1 MEATKTDLKNKY
13 GELLR
18 AAFKEPV
25 IITGHGKPSH
35 VLLTYE
41 HYMELKGDTEKK
53 ETQDKT

>member
-18 AAFKEPV
+18 AAFLEPV
-25 IITGHGKPSH
+25 VITGHGKPSH

-41 HYMELKGDTEKK
+41 HYIDLLKKAEETEKK
-53 ETQDKT
+53 IR

>member
-1 MEATKTDLKNKY
+1 MEVTKTDLKNKY

-41 HYMELKGDTEKK
+41 SYMELLSKAEKK
-53 ETQDKT
+53 EE

>member
-1 MEATKTDLKNKY
+1 MEVTKTDLKNKY

-18 AAFKEPV
+18 AAFSEPV

-41 HYMELKGDTEKK
+41 HYMEMMQKLEEKEK
-53 ETQDKT
+53 QD